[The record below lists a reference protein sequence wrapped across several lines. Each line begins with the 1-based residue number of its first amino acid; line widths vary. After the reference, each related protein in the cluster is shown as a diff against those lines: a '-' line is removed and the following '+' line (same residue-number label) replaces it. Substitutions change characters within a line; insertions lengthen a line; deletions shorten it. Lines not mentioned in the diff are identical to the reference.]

1 MRKIWNT
8 VLKGLV
14 AILPLGLTV
23 YVVYWLAVTAERLF
37 SKVIKLLVPEPY
49 YWPGLGLLIGLVVL
63 YFVGLAVN
71 AYFVGRA
78 LRMSDELFARIP
90 VVKTIY
96 LAIRDFMRFF
106 PSSGQGS
113 DLRRVVLVQF
123 GPGKV
128 IGFVTAE
135 SDEMLRRSTPAGDDM
150 VAVYLPMSYMVGGY
164 TIFLPRELVETT
176 ALSVEEGMRIALM
189 GGVRSSATSATP
201 DASPRQ
207 RTDVQA
213 VVIPVTP
220 FAQNCSLVWCPRT
233 LEGAVIDPG
242 GDLEKVLAEAK
253 KHGVKLT
260 KILLTHAHIDH
271 AGGTAKLARDL
282 QLPIIGP
289 HPGDQFWIDGIA
301 EQGRMF
307 GFGHCESFVPD
318 QWLDQGDKVKV
329 GDVEFD
335 VQHCPGHT
343 PGHVTFH
350 CAADKIAFVGDVL
363 FAGFDRPHRFPGRR
377 LRHADPLDS

>member
-1 MRKIWNT
+1 MGRIELDFVDPRIISDAVAARGDTDAYSLPVGSRYSMRKIWNT

-14 AILPLGLTV
+14 AILPIGLTV

-37 SKVIKLLVPEPY
+37 SKVIKLLVPEAY

-71 AYFVGRA
+71 AYFVTSA
-78 LRMSDELFARIP
+78 LRMSDAFFARIP

-106 PSSGQGS
+106 PSSGQGN

-164 TIFLPRELVETT
+164 TIFVPRDMVETT

-189 GGVRSSATSATP
+189 GGVRSSSTAESP
-201 DASPRQ
+201 QASTGSR
-207 RTDVQA
+207 
-213 VVIPVTP
+213 
-220 FAQNCSLVWCPRT
+220 
-233 LEGAVIDPG
+233 
-242 GDLEKVLAEAK
+242 
-253 KHGVKLT
+253 
-260 KILLTHAHIDH
+260 
-271 AGGTAKLARDL
+271 
-282 QLPIIGP
+282 
-289 HPGDQFWIDGIA
+289 
-301 EQGRMF
+301 
-307 GFGHCESFVPD
+307 
-318 QWLDQGDKVKV
+318 
-329 GDVEFD
+329 
-335 VQHCPGHT
+335 
-343 PGHVTFH
+343 
-350 CAADKIAFVGDVL
+350 
-363 FAGFDRPHRFPGRR
+363 
-377 LRHADPLDS
+377 

>member
-14 AILPLGLTV
+14 AILPIGLTV

-37 SKVIKLLVPEPY
+37 SRAIKLLLPEL
-49 YWPGLGLLIGLVVL
+49 YWPGLGLLVGVVTL

-71 AYFVGRA
+71 AYFVHRA
-78 LRMSDELFARIP
+78 LRLSDRLFARIP

-135 SDEMLRRSTPAGDDM
+135 SDEMLRRSAPAGEDM

-164 TIFLPRELVETT
+164 TIFVPRDDVETT

-189 GGVRSSATSATP
+189 GGVRSSATGTA
-201 DASPRQ
+201 
-207 RTDVQA
+207 
-213 VVIPVTP
+213 
-220 FAQNCSLVWCPRT
+220 L
-233 LEGAVIDPG
+233 
-242 GDLEKVLAEAK
+242 
-253 KHGVKLT
+253 
-260 KILLTHAHIDH
+260 
-271 AGGTAKLARDL
+271 AGGK
-282 QLPIIGP
+282 
-289 HPGDQFWIDGIA
+289 PG
-301 EQGRMF
+301 EEPR
-307 GFGHCESFVPD
+307 
-318 QWLDQGDKVKV
+318 
-329 GDVEFD
+329 
-335 VQHCPGHT
+335 
-343 PGHVTFH
+343 
-350 CAADKIAFVGDVL
+350 
-363 FAGFDRPHRFPGRR
+363 
-377 LRHADPLDS
+377 